1 MRSGQKSTDG
11 QMAVQYETKRKQ
23 QEQAATK
30 KMREY
35 LQNRR
40 LLQFGEL
47 ERIEE
52 SSYPSKCR
60 KLKSGGGSFQKKN
73 SQENMLQ
80 SNKKRSEEYKKRK
93 QLVKDRNT

>member
-1 MRSGQKSTDG
+1 MRPKESNRNRLQL
-11 QMAVQYETKRKQ
+11 
-23 QEQAATK
+23 K

-60 KLKSGGGSFQKKN
+60 KLKSGGCSFQKKN
-73 SQENMLQ
+73 SQENML
-80 SNKKRSEEYKKRK
+80 
-93 QLVKDRNT
+93 

>member
-1 MRSGQKSTDG
+1 
-11 QMAVQYETKRKQ
+11 
-23 QEQAATK
+23 
-30 KMREY
+30 MREY

-60 KLKSGGGSFQKKN
+60 KFNGGGGSFQNKN
-73 SQENMLQ
+73 TQENML
-80 SNKKRSEEYKKRK
+80 
-93 QLVKDRNT
+93 

>member
-1 MRSGQKSTDG
+1 
-11 QMAVQYETKRKQ
+11 
-23 QEQAATK
+23 
-30 KMREY
+30 MREY

-52 SSYPSKCR
+52 SSYPSKYR

-73 SQENMLQ
+73 SQENML
-80 SNKKRSEEYKKRK
+80 
-93 QLVKDRNT
+93 

>member
-1 MRSGQKSTDG
+1 MRPEESNRNRLQL
-11 QMAVQYETKRKQ
+11 
-23 QEQAATK
+23 K

-52 SSYPSKCR
+52 SSNPSKCR
-60 KLKSGGGSFQKKN
+60 KFKSGGGSFQKK
-73 SQENMLQ
+73 
-80 SNKKRSEEYKKRK
+80 
-93 QLVKDRNT
+93 

>member
-1 MRSGQKSTDG
+1 MRPKESNRNRLQL
-11 QMAVQYETKRKQ
+11 
-23 QEQAATK
+23 K

-52 SSYPSKCR
+52 SSYPRKCR

-73 SQENMLQ
+73 SQENML
-80 SNKKRSEEYKKRK
+80 
-93 QLVKDRNT
+93 

>member
-1 MRSGQKSTDG
+1 MRPKESNRNRLQL
-11 QMAVQYETKRKQ
+11 
-23 QEQAATK
+23 K

-52 SSYPSKCR
+52 SSYPSKCQ

-73 SQENMLQ
+73 SQENML
-80 SNKKRSEEYKKRK
+80 
-93 QLVKDRNT
+93 

>member
-1 MRSGQKSTDG
+1 MRPKESNRNRLQL
-11 QMAVQYETKRKQ
+11 
-23 QEQAATK
+23 K

-52 SSYPSKCR
+52 SSYPSKYR

-73 SQENMLQ
+73 SQENML
-80 SNKKRSEEYKKRK
+80 
-93 QLVKDRNT
+93 